1 MGDAAEPAGVRGV
14 RLRHG
19 RLLPAL
25 LLAAGALR
33 HLHDQLQP
41 TLQLKPRTPR
51 TLLPH
56 LLVTYKEHLVTLV
69 IFGNIYLVT

>member
-41 TLQLKPRTPR
+41 TLQLQPRTPR

-56 LLVTYKEHLVTLV
+56 LLVTIV
-69 IFGNIYLVT
+69 ISGHNGHIGNTYLVP